1 MQLQTNEI
9 LELLCNLDLLNM
21 IENMQRG
28 GLCFVGSKWHVQGD
42 SQNTQDYDP
51 NKQSTHII
59 YEDANGLAGC
69 RMSEFL
75 LHKSRKFDHN
85 VQLDEILSTPDEH
98 GTGYALEVDLHFPV
112 VLHDKFKECPPA
124 PEGFVLEAG
133 RDAPG
138 YNLGENRAEERHP
151 GNVPAIARRC
161 AARWNCRS
169 FNLEG
174 WVKSVLSTVYR
185 PGACFYI
192 KQGA

>member
-1 MQLQTNEI
+1 MQASPRVLPASALMLQASAH
-9 LELLCNLDLLNM
+9 
-21 IENMQRG
+21 R
-28 GLCFVGSKWHVQGD
+28 
-42 SQNTQDYDP
+42 
-51 NKQSTHII
+51 HIAGASPPCAACLT
-59 YEDANGLAGC
+59 DAG
-69 RMSEFL
+69 
-75 LHKSRKFDHN
+75 
-85 VQLDEILSTPDEH
+85 
-98 GTGYALEVDLHFPV
+98 
-112 VLHDKFKECPPA
+112 ECPPA